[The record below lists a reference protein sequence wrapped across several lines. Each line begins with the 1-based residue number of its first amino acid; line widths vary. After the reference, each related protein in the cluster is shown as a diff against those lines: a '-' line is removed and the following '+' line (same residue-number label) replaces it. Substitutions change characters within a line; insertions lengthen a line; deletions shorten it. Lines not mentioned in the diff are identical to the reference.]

1 MERRRRDERG
11 RKDDAARMFIGAVG
25 GPRAQP
31 TGDSAGESASVYA
44 VTITGHIHESRRVS
58 DWPIASSFVDV
69 VKFPPFTSRIRW
81 RRAAIAAAAADENAV
96 WNIHFLLSLKYR
108 GRAWPG
114 VRYKSLHSLS
124 LSPLSILT
132 VVVRCKRLLPGATR
146 TSKLCQVHKTYV
158 HQFFHQH
165 SAKLILN

>member
-1 MERRRRDERG
+1 VERRRRDERG

-124 LSPLSILT
+124 LSPLSISTLLLFAASACFPVRREHRNCVKSIKLT
-132 VVVRCKRLLPGATR
+132 FTNFF
-146 TSKLCQVHKTYV
+146 TSIRQNS
-158 HQFFHQH
+158 F
-165 SAKLILN
+165 